1 MKRALSLGG
10 ARALRKAIVAAAI
23 ALMVAGASACNCTPM
38 GTVQSDGTFSGQN
51 CLASNAPPCCGDLRC
66 RGTTPAS
73 TVGVCLPKDQCVLT
87 GFSCGTLDRD
97 GTPVRCCGDL
107 RCLFVNGGPSCQ
119 PCRSDD
125 QECSSA
131 EDCCAGLSC
140 RREAAGVGPRKCLP
154 PIRCHGAPGSTVQP
168 GQNCCDAMGDVSLV
182 CPGDTTGGGAPCVC
196 PSSALPCATGGQ
208 RPEAG
213 VLCCAGFRNVLGVC
227 CAQAGSSPATVA
239 TPCCFGSALNTDS
252 GQCVACVPYLG
263 TPNVASGETCCPA
276 LTLVDGVCQQPCVA
290 MGSCLVPACDG
301 VFVPGTFDSCTGAGT
316 CVPDPSVVVCRVG
329 DETMRPEVCGR
340 RADALCRLDSQC
352 APPRLCRSGI
362 CSDWLNAG
370 PNAASHTC
378 WLATD
383 RGRLIC
389 TNGRRLN
396 CGLGTEP
403 GRPPCPS
410 CQ

>member
-1 MKRALSLGG
+1 
-10 ARALRKAIVAAAI
+10 
-23 ALMVAGASACNCTPM
+23 M
-38 GTVQSDGTFSGQN
+38 GSVQSDGTFSGQN

-66 RGTTPAS
+66 RGTTAAS
-73 TVGVCLPKDQCVLT
+73 TVGVCLPGDQCVPT

-107 RCLFVNGGPSCQ
+107 RCRPGSGGLSCQ
-119 PCRSDD
+119 ACRSNE

-131 EDCCAGLSC
+131 DDCCMGLSC

-154 PIRCHGAPGSTVQP
+154 PIRCHGTPGDVVGP
-168 GQNCCDAMGDVSLV
+168 GQNCCDVAGDVTLQ
-182 CPGDTTGGGAPCVC
+182 CPMRGPTYVGLCTC
-196 PSSALPCATGGQ
+196 PSQSPCATGGQ
-208 RPEAG
+208 RPRAG

-227 CAQAGSSPATVA
+227 CAEAGTTPATVA
-239 TPCCFGSALNTDS
+239 TPCCFGSSRNLDS
-252 GQCVACVPYLG
+252 GLCVACVPYLG
-263 TPNVASGETCCPA
+263 TPNATNGETCCPG

-301 VFVPGTFDSCTGAGT
+301 VFVPGTFDSCAGAGT

-329 DETMRPEVCGR
+329 DERIRPEVCGKHSGER
-340 RADALCRLDSQC
+340 CATDADC
-352 APPRLCRSGI
+352 APPRLCRSGG
-362 CSDWLNAG
+362 CADWLNAG

-378 WLATD
+378 WLSTD

-396 CGLGTEP
+396 CGLGRDM
-403 GRPPCPS
+403 GRPTCPT